1 MTYRIVKIVGYC
13 RGQLL
18 SINVNI
24 PAVFRKFCTRVTGAC
39 DNICGHN
46 NI

>member
-24 PAVFRKFCTRVTGAC
+24 PAVFRKVLHTSDWGM
-39 DNICGHN
+39 
-46 NI
+46 